1 MLFQTC
7 LQSTTMETTC
17 LSEGPG
23 FSIEALDFFAASF
36 VRGEAVLL
44 QTLHSR
50 PVFQPLLLCST
61 LSPLAKKMLR
71 GRFQGERRSLFAGS
85 AVPRHALT
93 PLTALRANL
102 ATEPA
107 KRARVRRVEC
117 PEIPF
122 GWIDCGAIGCE
133 IRLT

>member
-1 MLFQTC
+1 
-7 LQSTTMETTC
+7 METTC
-17 LSEGPG
+17 LSEGPS

-44 QTLHSR
+44 QTLHSLQ
-50 PVFQPLLLCST
+50 VFQPPLLCSA
-61 LSPLAKKMLR
+61 LSHLAKKILR
-71 GRFQGERRSLFAGS
+71 GRFPEERRSPSAGS
-85 AVPRHALT
+85 AVPRHALA
-93 PLTALRANL
+93 PPTALRANL

-133 IRLT
+133 LRLT